1 MKKEGVMIMANMT
14 QLSTAEQRY
23 HQKVELVIPSTD
35 DAFRLQRF
43 TRGVR
48 ETIGA
53 RTLTM
58 TGSWKGTVIT
68 LGLPKPVPVES
79 IIDILMKLPEVEKAE
94 EKQIKSKDISR
105 QRIEVILG
113 IGPIVD
119 DHKIGL
125 HPYDWADVVGSV

>member
-1 MKKEGVMIMANMT
+1 MIMANMA
-14 QLSTAEQRY
+14 QLSTTEETF
-23 HQKVELVIPSTD
+23 HQKVELVIPASD

-58 TGSWKGTVIT
+58 TGSWKGSVIT
-68 LGLPKPVPVES
+68 LGLPRPVPVES
-79 IIDILMKLPEVEKAE
+79 IIDILMKLPGVEKAE
-94 EKQIKSKDISR
+94 GKQTKSKGISR
-105 QRIEVILG
+105 QRINVILG
-113 IGPIVD
+113 TGPIVD

-125 HPYDWADVVGSV
+125 HPYDWADVAGSRSV